1 VTTRPA
7 EGSLQAANRWR
18 LPRVFHACYTF
29 AALQQPNPINTRL
42 DPTRRAALRLPVVQ
56 AAVGVVGAGVLALAT
71 GALPAVAWLAGA
83 VVIAAGFAMFGWRT
97 AGRSPVAPA
106 GRMFLRLMLGSV
118 LKWLVIGAGLVLAM
132 RGTDLPAGFVL
143 GGALSA
149 ALVSMVGLPWL
160 IR

>member
-1 VTTRPA
+1 M
-7 EGSLQAANRWR
+7 
-18 LPRVFHACYTF
+18 
-29 AALQQPNPINTRL
+29 
-42 DPTRRAALRLPVVQ
+42 
-56 AAVGVVGAGVLALAT
+56 VGAGVLALAA
-71 GALPAVAWLAGA
+71 GALPAAAYLAGA

-97 AGRSPVAPA
+97 SGRSPVAPA
-106 GRMFLRLMLGSV
+106 GRVFLRLLAGSA

-132 RGTDLPAGFVL
+132 RGAGLPAGFVL

>member
-1 VTTRPA
+1 M
-7 EGSLQAANRWR
+7 
-18 LPRVFHACYTF
+18 
-29 AALQQPNPINTRL
+29 
-42 DPTRRAALRLPVVQ
+42 Q
-56 AAVGVVGAGVLALAT
+56 AAVGVVGAGVLALAA
-71 GALPAVAWLAGA
+71 GALPAAAYLAGA

-97 AGRSPVAPA
+97 SGRSPVAPA
-106 GRMFLRLMLGSV
+106 GRVFLRLLAGSV

-132 RGTDLPAGFVL
+132 RGAGLPAGFVL

>member
-1 VTTRPA
+1 M
-7 EGSLQAANRWR
+7 
-18 LPRVFHACYTF
+18 
-29 AALQQPNPINTRL
+29 QQPNPITTRP
-42 DPTRRAALRLPVVQ
+42 DPTRRAALRLPLVQ
-56 AAVGVVGAGVLALAT
+56 AGVGMIGAGVLALAT

-83 VVIAAGFAMFGWRT
+83 AVIAAGYAMYGWRT
-97 AGRSPVAPA
+97 SGRSPVAPA

-132 RGTDLPAGFVL
+132 RGAGLPAGFVL

>member
-1 VTTRPA
+1 MGR
-7 EGSLQAANRWR
+7 RRR
-18 LPRVFHACYTF
+18 LPAVFHGCYTF
-29 AALQQPNPINTRL
+29 SALQQPKPIATRP
-42 DPTRRAALRLPVVQ
+42 DPTRRAALRLPLAQ
-56 AAVGVVGAGVLALAT
+56 AAAGVVGAGVLALAA
-71 GALPAVAWLAGA
+71 GALPAVAYLAGA

-97 AGRSPVAPA
+97 SGCSPAAPA
-106 GRMFLRLMLGSV
+106 GRMFLRLLAGSA

-132 RGTDLPAGFVL
+132 RGAGLPAGFVL